1 MHFERDNH
9 RRLGCHRGLMMERDR
24 LICCLVGKYSALDKT
39 INADYLRIK
48 IDQHLSEVNMIP
60 LGQEDGDV
68 ELMQDLLDETIFSV
82 LSAGI
87 NRKTRRSKQY
97 S

>member
-1 MHFERDNH
+1 
-9 RRLGCHRGLMMERDR
+9 MERDR

-39 INADYLRIK
+39 IDANDLRIK
-48 IDQHLSEVNMIP
+48 IDQHLSQVNMMP
-60 LGQEDGDV
+60 LGQEPGDT

-82 LSAGI
+82 LSAGV
-87 NRKTRRSKQY
+87 NRKARREKQF